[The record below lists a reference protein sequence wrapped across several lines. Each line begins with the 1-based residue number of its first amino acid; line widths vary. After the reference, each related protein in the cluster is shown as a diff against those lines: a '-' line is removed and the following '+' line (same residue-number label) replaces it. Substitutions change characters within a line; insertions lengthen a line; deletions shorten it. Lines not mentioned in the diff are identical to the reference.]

1 MFRRAA
7 LAAAIVG
14 AAILS
19 PAVMGA
25 TSARAAELVMFETA
39 GCPWCVYWK
48 REIAPKYP
56 KTDEGKAA
64 PLRLVDMRAERPA
77 DLAALAPVKA
87 APTFVL
93 MHEGREIGRIVGF
106 PGEDFFWPM
115 LAQMLEKVPGSGF
128 AALN

>member
-1 MFRRAA
+1 MLWRAA
-7 LAAAIVG
+7 LAAAILG
-14 AAILS
+14 AAFLG
-19 PAVMGA
+19 GA
-25 TSARAAELVMFETA
+25 APVRAAELVMFETA

-115 LAQMLEKVPGSGF
+115 LAQMLGKVPGSGF

>member
-1 MFRRAA
+1 MMQLRTAVIAGVMLGVATATA
-7 LAAAIVG
+7 L
-14 AAILS
+14 
-19 PAVMGA
+19 P
-25 TSARAAELVMFETA
+25 ARAAELVMFEMQ

-64 PLRLVDMRAERPA
+64 PLRLVDMRAPRPA
-77 DLAALAPVKA
+77 DLVDVAPVKA

-93 MHEGREIGRIVGF
+93 MHEGREIGRITGF

-128 AALN
+128 VAVN

>member
-1 MFRRAA
+1 MMVWRAAA
-7 LAAAIVG
+7 LAALWLALAPVQATR
-14 AAILS
+14 AA
-19 PAVMGA
+19 
-25 TSARAAELVMFETA
+25 AAELVMFETA

-77 DLAALAPVKA
+77 DLANLAPVKA

-115 LAQMLEKVPGSGF
+115 LAQLLEK
-128 AALN
+128 AL

>member
-1 MFRRAA
+1 MMVWRAA
-7 LAAAIVG
+7 VLAALWLALAPAQATR
-14 AAILS
+14 AA
-19 PAVMGA
+19 
-25 TSARAAELVMFETA
+25 AAELVMFETA

-77 DLAALAPVKA
+77 DLANLAPVKA

-115 LAQMLEKVPGSGF
+115 LAQLLEKVPGAGF

>member
-1 MFRRAA
+1 
-7 LAAAIVG
+7 LAAAILG
-14 AAILS
+14 AAFLG
-19 PAVMGA
+19 GA
-25 TSARAAELVMFETA
+25 GSARAAELVMFETA

-64 PLRLVDMRAERPA
+64 PLRLVDMRAERPL
-77 DLAALAPVKA
+77 DLAALDPVKA

-93 MHEGREIGRIVGF
+93 MHDGREVGRIVGF

-115 LAQMLEKVPGSGF
+115 LAQLLEKVPGSGF
-128 AALN
+128 AALH

>member
-1 MFRRAA
+1 MLRRAA
-7 LAAAIVG
+7 LT
-14 AAILS
+14 AAIL
-19 PAVMGA
+19 GA
-25 TSARAAELVMFETA
+25 TFLGGVTSGHAAELVMFEIQ

-77 DLAALAPVKA
+77 DLAALDPVKA

-93 MHEGREIGRIVGF
+93 MHEGKEVGRIIGF

-115 LAQMLEKVPGSGF
+115 LAQLLEKT
-128 AALN
+128 L

>member
-1 MFRRAA
+1 MFWRAA
-7 LAAAIVG
+7 LAAAMLG
-14 AAILS
+14 AAFLG
-19 PAVMGA
+19 GA
-25 TSARAAELVMFETA
+25 APVRAAELVMFETT

-93 MHEGREIGRIVGF
+93 MHDGREVGRIVGF